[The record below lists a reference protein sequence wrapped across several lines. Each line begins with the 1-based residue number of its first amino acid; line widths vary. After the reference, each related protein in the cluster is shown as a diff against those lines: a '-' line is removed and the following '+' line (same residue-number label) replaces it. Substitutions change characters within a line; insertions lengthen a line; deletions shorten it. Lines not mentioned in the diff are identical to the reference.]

1 MKRTLYTLLAA
12 AFLAACHTQP
22 SAQTTTDKTAYGK
35 QAWAESVTP
44 VRPGVPGKTPFWNA
58 NARQFIY
65 APAFDYQQV
74 TNATKY
80 RYTITQETNG
90 KTYSFESDV
99 PYTPL
104 SKVWAD
110 VPVGYFNLSV
120 AGISAKGDS
129 VGLAGK
135 GRYYRAAPF
144 NGVYHTPALPYD
156 SSARLALD
164 RLMEKDYV
172 TYWFEHKTPKWDYIN
187 YSYPAKIYSA
197 LVIGAITH
205 ARLKAGTP
213 DAQRSTEL
221 ARIVA
226 DYMLSIRFK
235 EGTPWEYFV
244 PTYYG
249 PRSEKTTT
257 QHLKPINSFSIMGV
271 DAGNAFLDLYDFT
284 GDKKYLEAAQHI
296 AQTYLKTQLPGGSWY
311 QFVNHETGE
320 PTAKNIVI
328 PTSII
333 NYFDRLQHNYK
344 MQGLEASTQ
353 KALDWIMNNPVK
365 TFDWQG
371 QFEDIAARAS
381 YGNLS
386 REQACDLA
394 MYLFR
399 NKKDLVLAEELVR
412 FSEDQFV
419 IWEQPVKVAFQDP
432 KPGGRSE
439 NWITPS
445 VQEQYVFWMPVGRA
459 AGVMMETFLSAYKAT
474 GKELYLAKAKS
485 IANSFTLAQKAHN
498 GDYPTYFTKYPLNL
512 WLNSTV
518 YPAKLLMN
526 YRDILE
532 KGTPAYSLK

>member
-1 MKRTLYTLLAA
+1 MKRTLYALVAASLLT
-12 AFLAACHTQP
+12 ACHTA
-22 SAQTTTDKTAYGK
+22 SVAQVEGKTAFGK
-35 QAWAESVTP
+35 QAWAESANP
-44 VRPGVPGKTPFWNA
+44 IHPGVPGKIPFWNGEA
-58 NARQFIY
+58 HQFIY
-65 APAFDYQQV
+65 APAFDYKQV
-74 TNATKY
+74 DKAANY
-80 RYTITQETNG
+80 RYSLASETNG
-90 KTYSFESDV
+90 QSYHFESDV
-99 PYTPL
+99 PYAPL
-104 SKVWAD
+104 SKIWTS
-110 VPVGYFNLSV
+110 VPIGYFNLSV
-120 AGISAKGDS
+120 AGISASGDS
-129 VGLAGK
+129 IGLAGK

-144 NGVYHTPALPYD
+144 NGVYHAPLLPYD

-164 RLMEKDYV
+164 RLMHEDYV
-172 TYWFEHKTPKWDYIN
+172 NYWLEHKEPKWDYIN

-205 ARLKAGTP
+205 AKLKAGTP
-213 DAQRSTEL
+213 EATRSTEL

-249 PRSEKTTT
+249 PRSEKATK
-257 QHLKPINSFSIMGV
+257 QNLKPINSFSIMGV

-284 GDKKYLEAAQHI
+284 KDEKYFQAAQHI
-296 AQTYLKTQLPGGSWY
+296 AQTYLKNQLPNGSWY
-311 QFVNHETGE
+311 QFVNHQTGE
-320 PTAKNIVI
+320 PTAPNIVI
-328 PTSII
+328 PTSVI
-333 NYFDRLQHNYK
+333 NYYDRLRHQYK
-344 MQGLEASTQ
+344 VTGLEASTQ
-353 KALDWIMNNPVK
+353 KAFDWIMNNPVK
-365 TFDWQG
+365 TFNWQG
-371 QFEDIAARAS
+371 QFEDIQARPP
-381 YGNLS
+381 YENLS

-399 NKKDLVLAEELVR
+399 NKKDPELAEELVR

-419 IWEQPVKVAFQDP
+419 IWEQPVKIAFQEP

-459 AGVMMETFLSAYKAT
+459 AGVMMETFLEAYKAT
-474 GKELYLAKAKS
+474 GKDIYLAKAQS
-485 IANSFTLAQKAHN
+485 IANSFTLAQQAHK

-526 YRDILE
+526 NQALLG
-532 KGTPAYSLK
+532 KKL

>member
-1 MKRTLYTLLAA
+1 MKNTIAVLASTVLLY
-12 AFLAACHTQP
+12 ACGTPKAVQ
-22 SAQTTTDKTAYGK
+22 QNQKTDFGQ
-35 QAWAESVTP
+35 QAWAESV
-44 VRPGVPGKTPFWNA
+44 VSIHPGVPGKTPFWNA
-58 NARQFIY
+58 NAHQFIY
-65 APAFDYQQV
+65 APAFDYKEV
-74 TNATKY
+74 AGAKTY
-80 RYTITQETNG
+80 RFNLVSETNG
-90 KTYSFESDV
+90 KTYSFESEV
-99 PYTPL
+99 PYSPL
-104 SKVWAD
+104 SRVWED

-120 AGISAKGDS
+120 AALNEVKDS
-129 VGLAGK
+129 IGLAGK

-144 NGVYHTPALPYD
+144 NGVYHQPVLPYD

-164 RLMEKDYV
+164 RLMHKDFV
-172 TYWFEHKTPKWDYIN
+172 TYWLENKTPKWDYIN

-205 ARLKAGTP
+205 AKLKAGTP
-213 DAQRSTEL
+213 DAQTSTKI

-235 EGTPWEYFV
+235 EGSPWANFV

-249 PRSEKTTT
+249 PRSENNKKPN
-257 QHLKPINSFSIMGV
+257 LRPINSFSIMGV

-284 GDKKYLEAAQHI
+284 GDKKYLTAAEQI
-296 AQTYLKTQLPGGSWY
+296 AQTYLQRQLPSGTWY

-320 PTAKNIVI
+320 PTAPNLVI
-328 PTSII
+328 PTAMI
-333 NYFDRLQHNYK
+333 NYFDRLRSQYGMK
-344 MQGLEASTQ
+344 GLESATAN
-353 KALDWIMNNPVK
+353 ALNWIMENPVK
-365 TFDWQG
+365 TFNWQG
-371 QFEDIAARAS
+371 QFEDIRARPP
-381 YGNLS
+381 YENLS

-399 NKKDLVLAEELVR
+399 NNQNLPLAEELVR

-419 IWEQPVKVAFQDP
+419 IWEQPLPIAFQEP

-459 AGVMMETFLSAYKAT
+459 AGVMMETFIYAYKAT
-474 GKELYLAKAKS
+474 GKEIYKAKAAS
-485 IANSFTLAQKAHN
+485 IANSFTVVQKAHK
-498 GDYPTYFTKYPLNL
+498 GDYPTYFTAYPLNH

-526 YRDILE
+526 YKDVLD
-532 KGTPAYSLK
+532 